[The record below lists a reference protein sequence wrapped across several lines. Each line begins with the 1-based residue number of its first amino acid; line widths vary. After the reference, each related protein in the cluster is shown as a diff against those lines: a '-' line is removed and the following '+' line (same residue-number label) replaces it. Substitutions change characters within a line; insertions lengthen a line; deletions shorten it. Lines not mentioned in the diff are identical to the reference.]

1 MKSGRNPLV
10 NLTRLLS
17 RHHAFKRR
25 NLSRIGLYYAK
36 LLVQEPFRLLENVN
50 YRDAI
55 QNHRLNKD
63 PIFII
68 GHWRSG
74 TSFLQY
80 MLGKDPHIGYLSKF
94 DAVFPD
100 VCLRYEE
107 IFKSL
112 IDRLSRFSS
121 LSKAADR
128 ISINIDWDSPSE
140 IEIALTTMISPASPH
155 WGHIFPEQSWT
166 HFDKYFFFEGVTDP
180 ELKRWERDYNY
191 LVKKISL
198 KNNGRQLVL
207 KSPGNAARI
216 KKLLGLYPNARFIF
230 IHRNPYDVY
239 YSNVKLWNVFLDNLS
254 LQTIPRGKVRDRII
268 RMYQKLMKRYLE
280 HRELV
285 PKGQLVEVRFEDF
298 VQQPLEEMRSIYEN
312 LELSD
317 YERALP
323 EFRAFAQKHSDR
335 SSSSYTYE
343 EDVIELINEQWK
355 FAFDEW
361 EYQMFQKERE
371 PG

>member
-1 MKSGRNPLV
+1 MKTGRNPLA
-10 NLTRLLS
+10 NLTRLL
-17 RHHAFKRR
+17 RKHRAFSRR
-25 NLSRIGLYYAK
+25 NLSRIGLYYGK
-36 LLVQEPFRLLENVN
+36 LIVQEPFRLMEDVK
-50 YRDAI
+50 YRDKI
-55 QNHRLNKD
+55 ENHELDKD

-80 MLGKDPHIGYLSKF
+80 MIGNDPQIGYLSKF

-107 IFKSL
+107 IFKNL

-121 LSKAADR
+121 LSQAADR

-140 IEIALTTMISPASPH
+140 IEIALTTMISTASPH
-155 WGHIFPEQSWT
+155 WGHIFPEQGWQY
-166 HFDKYFFFEGVTDP
+166 FDKYFFFKRATDS
-180 ELKRWERDYNY
+180 ELKRWERDYSS

-198 KNNGRQLVL
+198 KNSGRQLVL

-216 KKLLGLYPNARFIF
+216 KKLLELYPGARFIF

-239 YSNVKLWNVFLDNLS
+239 YSNVKLWNLFLDNLS
-254 LQTIPRGKVRDRII
+254 LQTISPGEIRDRII

-285 PKGQLVEVRFEDF
+285 PGRQLVEVRFEEF
-298 VQQPLEEMRSIYEN
+298 VQNSLEQVREIYEK
-312 LELSD
+312 LELPG
-317 YERALP
+317 YKRALP
-323 EFRAFAQKHSDR
+323 GFRAFAERHSDR

-343 EDVIELINEQWK
+343 EDIIELINEQWK

-361 EYQMFQKERE
+361 EYRLIKKEKE